1 VAKSSTIVTD
11 YQSETSFR
19 SVPSYSLNSK
29 TSIVV
34 RLQEQLEEERQRR
47 KQLEKEVNA
56 LIQISSELVNNLPIK
71 EPSVHSSSIK

>member
-1 VAKSSTIVTD
+1 
-11 YQSETSFR
+11 
-19 SVPSYSLNSK
+19 VPSYSLNSK